1 MTWPT
6 EQILEEVKVLEQQTK
21 NFKLELYRMSW
32 YMRGSLSLD
41 DIYFLSMEEREIIGQ
56 LVKENLE
63 TTKKSGLPFY

>member
-1 MTWPT
+1 LTWPT
-6 EQILEEVKVLEQQTK
+6 ERILEEVKVLEQQTK

>member
-1 MTWPT
+1 
-6 EQILEEVKVLEQQTK
+6 
-21 NFKLELYRMSW
+21 
-32 YMRGSLSLD
+32 MRGSLSLD

>member
-6 EQILEEVKVLEQQTK
+6 ERILEEVKVLEQQTK